1 MPSPT
6 ADRLILASQRSAL
19 LALPALLIGVFA
31 LHFPGAADF
40 FDFHLSYAPAPAAQV
55 VASLVAAGNPGPLVH
70 DPHVIAYLAL
80 PLFLLCA
87 SGLYALGRHAR
98 PVASLVAMAIAVVG
112 VIYLGGL
119 FGMWAAF
126 YRGLGDVDPRHL
138 EGATATFAAMSAP
151 QGAFLLT
158 TTLAKL
164 AFVGL
169 ALQALVLLGTRLV
182 PRWSPLLVAGG
193 CVLFLAFWDLDNWML
208 MGAVLL
214 LAGFLPMRA
223 ALSSP
228 QLHQRVAPVVKRVAE
243 AAAKPS

>member
-1 MPSPT
+1 MSSPA
-6 ADRLILASQRSAL
+6 ADRLVLHSQRSAL
-19 LALPALLIGVFA
+19 LALPALLIGVFV
-31 LHFPGAADF
+31 LHFRGLADF
-40 FDFHLSYAPAPAAQV
+40 LDFQTSYASTPPAQV
-55 VASLVAAGNPGPLVH
+55 VASLIAAGNPAPLLH

-87 SGLYALGRHAR
+87 SGLYALGRRAR
-98 PVASLVAMAIAVVG
+98 PMASLFAVAISVVG

-126 YRGLGDVDPRHL
+126 YRGLGDVDPRYL

-169 ALQALVLLGTRLV
+169 GLQALALLGTRLV

-193 CVLFLAFWDLDNWML
+193 CMLFLVFWDLDNWML
-208 MGAVLL
+208 MGAVLML
-214 LAGFLPMRA
+214 VGFLPVRA
-223 ALSSP
+223 GLASLACTEEGSGSP
-228 QLHQRVAPVVKRVAE
+228 TSAAE
-243 AAAKPS
+243 CT